1 MSKGTG
7 NIKSNIPLV
16 NTIAFRSLMAFALA
30 FFVVLFGGA
39 IFMIS
44 NQLNLV
50 KKEAQEQNKLSLHQ
64 VMTVIEG
71 QYDLFLGR
79 LTLLATT
86 PYIENQDPTESGGF
100 LKGYNVAP
108 LFIPGEHVV
117 LYNSKHEKVS
127 DNSMVGIARVNTA
140 YHELKDFN
148 AVEPQHPYISPLF
161 WEQHT
166 PKKIVAVLVENR
178 AKANGFLAA
187 SFSFR
192 RLWEIFESYKLGNK
206 GFFVIVDESDVIVYH
221 PNIRQWVNGQAR
233 AQDLGLE
240 SFNAKNFTPSQPNF
254 TLTDGEEY
262 LVNYEYNPRIK
273 LGVLAI
279 QPMIEVEASAKTFSK
294 IFLYIGIISLIA
306 ILIITVWIFYR
317 IETPIQA
324 LINKMLVIAD
334 GNYEESSG
342 ITSTKN
348 NEIHVLACVF
358 DKMRLT
364 IREKMSALAEHQANL
379 EQEVYKRTEELAK
392 ANELLK
398 MISRTDELTQLPNR
412 RDIRE
417 KISYE
422 ISRFDRSK
430 RKFSFLFVDI
440 DKFKDI
446 NDHYGHICG
455 DLVLKTVA
463 ETMKKSLRKQDIVS
477 RWGGEEFLTLL
488 PETPLGGAKLV
499 AERLRKKI
507 EETQIS
513 FANQSLHV
521 TVTVGVAEY
530 DERLGMDHSINLAD
544 RALYEGKQT
553 GRNKIVLFNP
563 EDISEDDLKAA
574 KDELKYAKGQFN
586 SENQSPPTGE
596 QNSSSK
602 EKDA

>member
-1 MSKGTG
+1 
-7 NIKSNIPLV
+7 
-16 NTIAFRSLMAFALA
+16 
-30 FFVVLFGGA
+30 
-39 IFMIS
+39 
-44 NQLNLV
+44 
-50 KKEAQEQNKLSLHQ
+50 
-64 VMTVIEG
+64 
-71 QYDLFLGR
+71 
-79 LTLLATT
+79 
-86 PYIENQDPTESGGF
+86 
-100 LKGYNVAP
+100 
-108 LFIPGEHVV
+108 
-117 LYNSKHEKVS
+117 
-127 DNSMVGIARVNTA
+127 
-140 YHELKDFN
+140 
-148 AVEPQHPYISPLF
+148 
-161 WEQHT
+161 
-166 PKKIVAVLVENR
+166 
-178 AKANGFLAA
+178 
-187 SFSFR
+187 
-192 RLWEIFESYKLGNK
+192 
-206 GFFVIVDESDVIVYH
+206 
-221 PNIRQWVNGQAR
+221 
-233 AQDLGLE
+233 
-240 SFNAKNFTPSQPNF
+240 
-254 TLTDGEEY
+254 
-262 LVNYEYNPRIK
+262 
-273 LGVLAI
+273 
-279 QPMIEVEASAKTFSK
+279 
-294 IFLYIGIISLIA
+294 
-306 ILIITVWIFYR
+306 
-317 IETPIQA
+317 
-324 LINKMLVIAD
+324 
-334 GNYEESSG
+334 
-342 ITSTKN
+342 
-348 NEIHVLACVF
+348 
-358 DKMRLT
+358 
-364 IREKMSALAEHQANL
+364 
-379 EQEVYKRTEELAK
+379 
-392 ANELLK
+392 
-398 MISRTDELTQLPNR
+398 MISRTDELIQLPNR

-507 EETQIS
+507 EETKIS

-596 QNSSSK
+596 QDSSSK